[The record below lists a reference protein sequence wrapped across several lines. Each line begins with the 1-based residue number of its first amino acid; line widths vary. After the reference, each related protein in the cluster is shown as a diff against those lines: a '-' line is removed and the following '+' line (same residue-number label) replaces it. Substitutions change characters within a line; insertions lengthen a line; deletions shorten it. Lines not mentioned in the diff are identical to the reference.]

1 MPATTTPPSVDPRHI
16 DLLIARADAPVASS
30 LHALPSDAACRA
42 VLAEL
47 RPALALR
54 SEWAIA
60 VGHATRLAAVLPAA
74 RADTT
79 TIALAISEL
88 GKAFAAYPPAV
99 AQYTADRLMEI
110 CRFRPVPAEVHDV
123 AKRRT
128 VDLRIAEAMAER
140 VLEARAAAAEERV
153 ARELDHQDTIR
164 RQRADAGHTGGTRSR
179 DARRNP
185 LKSLDPS
192 EANAFA
198 RRIDENIETV
208 VVVEGARGREAG
220 DGPGRLDITA
230 GDEIVAA
237 VTDELVPDGHRL
249 RGDVLA
255 ASVALGWL
263 RSGYDLQRD
272 ILPGV
277 RLAMQGQ
284 HRISQW
290 RSLTGWIANVHAD
303 RAAAEKA
310 RPPPPE
316 SSHPDPVVSPSR
328 SRHDQPSIVEIGQAI
343 ARHDYA
349 AVR

>member
-1 MPATTTPPSVDPRHI
+1 MSGQYYRMDYDDWDDGTH
-16 DLLIARADAPVASS
+16 DLTLEEEAAYLRLCHQMYRRRGPIHNSESRLASLWRCHQNKARALLKRLIEHGKIV
-30 LHALPSDAACRA
+30 
-42 VLAEL
+42 VLDD
-47 RPALALR
+47 
-54 SEWAIA
+54 
-60 VGHATRLAAVLPAA
+60 GRLAN
-74 RADTT
+74 D
-79 TIALAISEL
+79 
-88 GKAFAAYPPAV
+88 
-99 AQYTADRLMEI
+99 
-110 CRFRPVPAEVHDV
+110 
-123 AKRRT
+123 
-128 VDLRIAEAMAER
+128 
-140 VLEARAAAAEERV
+140 RV

-277 RLAMQGQ
+277 RLAMLGQ